1 MSTVQRSIPSGGS
14 GVSPVDPDPYRFRT
28 GRVVLI
34 VEGVALAV
42 LGGWGLLA
50 TATTASNATTAGPGP
65 AGAPV
70 LLHLTVADSA
80 LLLATGLLALLAARR
95 RSTALILTG
104 AQFVGYLLLFTA
116 GSVAYARAVSTPLGL
131 DVADLAGY
139 LVLTALG
146 AALFMWFSGQG
157 LEGRWWARA
166 GAGATARAAE
176 AGHPATPGPAPLPE
190 RAHPAPERSGQAP
203 GQASGRSAH
212 AGTGDLDRF
221 GPGLQDDSGLFRA
234 KIAAGVVSI
243 VALAAMFV
251 TSLSR
256 APASAASVVL
266 AALAVGLT
274 VAIGTRLVR
283 ELRARRRS

>member
-50 TATTASNATTAGPGP
+50 NATTATTAGPGP

-70 LLHLTVADSA
+70 LLLHLTVADSA

-166 GAGATARAAE
+166 GATARAAG
-176 AGHPATPGPAPLPE
+176 AGHSATPGPAPLPE
-190 RAHPAPERSGQAP
+190 RAQPAPERSEQAP
-203 GQASGRSAH
+203 ERSAH
-212 AGTGDLDRF
+212 AATGDLDRF
-221 GPGLQDDSGLFRA
+221 APGLQDDSSLFRA

-243 VALAAMFV
+243 VALVAMFV

-274 VAIGTRLVR
+274 VAIGTRVVR